1 MPDDTDTLDAE
12 TDVTT
17 SDAESSTA
25 QDVKDKDKAAPS
37 ADKDDKKTLADVVKD
52 VVDKHKSESSTDE
65 GEESDEEGDAQTESD
80 ADKSDEKDEQKEKKD
95 DKKEDKKDD
104 VPLDEKDKALPF
116 HNHPRFREVIKERA
130 TFKQEAETLRPAA
143 QRAQAIDQYC
153 QKHGISD
160 EEFNSAIQLTALL
173 HTDPAKAL
181 DALRSY
187 VDTLE
192 VSLGNKL
199 PTDLQKEVDDGTLSL
214 ERAKELTNARIK
226 NQGLE
231 HTTKK
236 SEAQIAQERSNAI
249 TTAVNSWD
257 AQKRASD
264 TAYDK
269 KYPLI
274 EKSFIALCTMTPP
287 KTPQEAIALAEKAYT
302 EVNTA
307 LGSFIPKP
315 PARKVLKTNGS
326 VTKGVI
332 DIKPGMN
339 LKEALPLI
347 VRKVLAEHTR

>member
-1 MPDDTDTLDAE
+1 MPEDTDTLDAE
-12 TDVTT
+12 TDVETT
-17 SDAESSTA
+17 TDVDSSTTN
-25 QDVKDKDKAAPS
+25 DVKDKDKAAPS

-52 VVDKHKSESSTDE
+52 VVAKHKSDSSADKGE
-65 GEESDEEGDAQTESD
+65 KVDEESDAQTEPD
-80 ADKSDEKDEQKEKKD
+80 ADKSAEKDEEKD
-95 DKKEDKKDD
+95 TTADKKDE
-104 VPLDEKDKALPF
+104 VALDEKDKTLPF
-116 HNHPRFREVIKERA
+116 HSHPRFREVIKERA
-130 TFKQEAETLRPAA
+130 TFKQEVESLKPVA

-173 HTDPAKAL
+173 HTDPTKAL
-181 DALRSY
+181 DALRAY

-199 PTDLQKEVDDGTLSL
+199 PADLQKEVDDGTLSL
-214 ERAKELTNARIK
+214 ERAKELTDARIR

-231 HTTKK
+231 HTSKK
-236 SEAQIAQERSNAI
+236 SEAQVAQERSNAI

-257 AQKRASD
+257 SQKRASD

-274 EKSFIALCTMTPP
+274 EKAFIALCSMNPP
-287 KTPQEAIALAEKAYT
+287 RNPQEAVTLAEKAYA

-307 LGSFIPKP
+307 MSAFVPKP
-315 PARKVLKTNGS
+315 PTRKVLKTNGS

-347 VRKVLAEHTR
+347 ARKVLAEHTR